1 MDKDEIILQLREE
14 LEKTKQELILTK
26 EHLKRYTAPSYK
38 KQYYEINKE
47 EIKRKKK
54 EYTPTEEQKKRWA
67 RNAYL
72 NKKEKIAKEKAEKS
86 EEANI

>member
-54 EYTPTEEQKKRWA
+54 EYKPTEEQKKRWA

-72 NKKEKIAKEKAEKS
+72 NKKEKIAREMAEES
-86 EEANI
+86 REAHI